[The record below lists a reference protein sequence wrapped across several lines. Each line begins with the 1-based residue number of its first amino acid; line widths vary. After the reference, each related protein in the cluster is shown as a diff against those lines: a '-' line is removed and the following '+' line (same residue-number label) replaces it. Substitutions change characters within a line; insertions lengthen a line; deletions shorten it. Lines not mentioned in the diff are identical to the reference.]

1 MGILTDW
8 FSTLRFKRSADSA
21 SDLQSKTNQGDADAK
36 YKLPWWNAN
45 SREPYDL
52 DLCRKD
58 IEAPPVIKL
67 VNYILEEAIKRRA
80 SDIYMEPT
88 TTFFMF
94 SIRVDGIL
102 HDLIGA
108 PPRLQNAVIDRV
120 KFMAKL
126 DIAEKRLPQDGRIS
140 VRVGGRGL
148 DLRVST
154 IPDRYGEKVVIQ
166 IPDSANVRPDGD
178 NQKQPGWDKMDVDE
192 LMREFFS
199 SIFRMAGVP

>member
-1 MGILTDW
+1 
-8 FSTLRFKRSADSA
+8 
-21 SDLQSKTNQGDADAK
+21 
-36 YKLPWWNAN
+36 
-45 SREPYDL
+45 
-52 DLCRKD
+52 
-58 IEAPPVIKL
+58 

-80 SDIYMEPT
+80 SDIYMELT

-94 SIRVDGIL
+94 SIRVEGIL

-120 KFMAKL
+120 RFMAKL

-154 IPDRYGEKVVIQ
+154 DPATSGEKVVIQ
-166 IPDSANVRPDGD
+166 ILDSAKVQAEGH
-178 NQKQPGWDKMDVDE
+178 NQ
-192 LMREFFS
+192 
-199 SIFRMAGVP
+199 